1 MNFFNYIPFL
11 RICKAKQTD
20 FSLYRIKL
28 RKKSLS
34 LLYRKNFKARGLH
47 RFFQFAV
54 GSRAQKLP
62 RKWCSFYS
70 LPWLLRLPRTIPAY
84 RQADSHSV
92 RSKGHHT
99 DHFFHGVTLLMSL
112 GNIAASRTF
121 LKPRRC
127 IVSRSSPKPNPPCGG
142 APYLWSMR

>member
-54 GSRAQKLP
+54 GSRAQNFHVNGVLFIV
-62 RKWCSFYS
+62 CLGFYDS
-70 LPWLLRLPRTIPAY
+70 LAQFQLTGKPIRTAF
-84 RQADSHSV
+84 AAKV
-92 RSKGHHT
+92 THT